1 MTLQHDAAPV
11 APGDAAAP
19 VNHAHELEIVEV
31 VAETAEAVSI
41 VLDVP
46 EHAESRFRYRP
57 GQFLTVQIP
66 TERPTGA
73 ARSYSLSSSPHF
85 ETDLVITVKR
95 THGGY
100 ASNWLCDNARPGRTL
115 TVLPPSG
122 QFTPAGLDNDVL
134 LVGAGSGIT
143 PLMSIAKSVLIGGS
157 GTVYLLYA
165 NRDRPST
172 IFGRELTAMLAEF
185 PTRFA
190 VEYWFEDQQG
200 LPTADALARSLELF
214 SAYDA
219 FVCGPAPFMALAH
232 EALRRVGIPEGHITV
247 EKYRSLEGD
256 PFADVVVAPPADG
269 ESTATV
275 TVTRDGRTVELAW
288 PRRTKLL
295 DLLLSQGF
303 DAPYSCREGECS
315 SCACTVTAGE
325 VKMLKN
331 DTLVDADLR
340 AGLTLACQA
349 VPITDQVSV
358 DFDQ

>member
-1 MTLQHDAAPV
+1 MSSPRSAVATAPV
-11 APGDAAAP
+11 S
-19 VNHAHELEIVEV
+19 HAHELEIVEV
-31 VAETAEAVSI
+31 VAETPDAMSI

-46 EHAESRFRYRP
+46 EYLESAFRYHP
-57 GQFLTVQIP
+57 GQFLTVKIP
-66 TERPTGA
+66 TDRPGGA

-95 THGGY
+95 TPGGY
-100 ASNWLCDNARPGRTL
+100 GSNWLCDNAHPGGTL
-115 TVLPPSG
+115 TVLTPSG
-122 QFTPAGLDNDVL
+122 HFTPADLDNDVL

-165 NRDRPST
+165 NRDPRST
-172 IFGRELTAMLAEF
+172 IFGRELTSMLAEF

-190 VEYWFEDQQG
+190 VEHWFESERG
-200 LPTADALARSLELF
+200 RPTADGLTRALELF

-219 FVCGPAPFMALAH
+219 FVCGPAPFMSLAR
-232 EALRRVGIPEGHITV
+232 EALRRVGIPAGHIAV

-256 PFADVVVAPPADG
+256 PFADVVVAPPSAD
-269 ESTATV
+269 EHTATV
-275 TVTRDGRTVELAW
+275 TVTRAGQTVELAW
-288 PRRTKLL
+288 PRTTKLL

-315 SCACTVTAGE
+315 SCACTVTSGE

-349 VPITDQVSV
+349 VPISSEVSV